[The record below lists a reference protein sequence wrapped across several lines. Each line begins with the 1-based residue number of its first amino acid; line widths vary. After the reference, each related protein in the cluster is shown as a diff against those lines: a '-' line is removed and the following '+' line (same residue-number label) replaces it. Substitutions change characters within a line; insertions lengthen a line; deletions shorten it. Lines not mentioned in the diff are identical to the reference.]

1 VLQPP
6 TADAPSA
13 PRPGTSGPRATPR
26 QLDSAWN
33 HPRVSSAHPHGVL
46 RNGFDLVDDRGT
58 VIAVFHGS
66 AWSERGTISAGSST
80 WEFGRH
86 GGGCLSLSGPD
97 GEVASARRAG
107 PFSSTWDLS
116 YDGRSGSLVRR
127 GFWTSCYELRDPA
140 GGVVGEVAQDS
151 AFGRGLDV
159 RLPEHVPAQTQAFV
173 AAVVLTLM
181 NRSRRAGAS
190 AGT

>member
-1 VLQPP
+1 
-6 TADAPSA
+6 
-13 PRPGTSGPRATPR
+13 
-26 QLDSAWN
+26 
-33 HPRVSSAHPHGVL
+33 
-46 RNGFDLVDDRGT
+46 
-58 VIAVFHGS
+58 
-66 AWSERGTISAGSST
+66 
-80 WEFGRH
+80 
-86 GGGCLSLSGPD
+86 
-97 GEVASARRAG
+97 
-107 PFSSTWDLS
+107 
-116 YDGRSGSLVRR
+116 VRR
-127 GFWTSCYELRDPA
+127 GFWTSRYELRDPA